1 MGKNEKLFL
10 RNQKMLATD
19 FHIMDRKASM
29 GYWKK
34 KSDYKYFAVQHA
46 IPFSYLC
53 EDMWFSLMI

>member
-1 MGKNEKLFL
+1 
-10 RNQKMLATD
+10 MLATD
-19 FHIMDRKASM
+19 FHIMDRKVSM

-46 IPFSYLC
+46 IPFSYLG